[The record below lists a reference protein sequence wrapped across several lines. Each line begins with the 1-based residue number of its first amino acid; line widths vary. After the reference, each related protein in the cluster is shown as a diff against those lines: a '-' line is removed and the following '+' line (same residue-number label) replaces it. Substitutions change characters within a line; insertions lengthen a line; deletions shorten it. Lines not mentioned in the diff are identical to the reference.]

1 MVIAVASVPTML
13 IFFPRLVVKIG
24 LLETGSIGSFL
35 FGLGILLLPF
45 TTNITTF
52 SLLLPVIGIANGFQ
66 MNVSTMA
73 LSESAPPSR
82 VASTLAVKQTFDAL
96 AQTFGKIDQFMQPLC
111 LFFVNVISSRL
122 CLFFV
127 QIPFPHAPFF
137 LSIVS
142 SIPCHI

>member
-122 CLFFV
+122 CFFCANTNSPMRLFP
-127 QIPFPHAPFF
+127 IY
-137 LSIVS
+137 VS